1 MKKNINIILILAVLG
16 LWGTVVFK
24 YVKHFFQE
32 EPSTLAGT
40 SISNVM
46 LPKAIQK
53 DTFALTALSV
63 DPFLKKSY
71 SPAPTPPVAVV
82 APTIHPTPKK
92 APKKVL
98 PPVVKEVTPFPEIHY
113 YGFIKSSDKADELI
127 LIKVNR
133 SLYKTRLNAECQGV
147 VIKKVY
153 RDSIEV
159 KFDNRKATIHKL

>member
-16 LWGTVVFK
+16 LWGTVILK
-24 YVKHFFQE
+24 YVKHFFQDE
-32 EPSTLAGT
+32 QTNLAAT
-40 SISNVM
+40 TISNVV
-46 LPKAIQK
+46 LPKEIKK
-53 DTFALTALSV
+53 DTFQLAALPV
-63 DPFLKKSY
+63 DPFLKRTY
-71 SPAPTPPVAVV
+71 TPQPSTVVV
-82 APTIHPTPKK
+82 APKTNPQPKK
-92 APKKVL
+92 EPKKVL

-127 LIKVNR
+127 LVKVNR

-159 KFDNRKATIHKL
+159 KFDNRKAIIHKL